1 MEFMKKVTEI
11 SKKVGDAATETYNTV
26 AEKSGKMFE
35 EAKLKM
41 SISTKEGEI
50 DEIYLG
56 MGKTVYDMY
65 AQGED
70 VGKVFTKESKKI
82 DKLNTEIKDMNKKI
96 LFNKKLRTCEK
107 CGKVIS
113 LESVFC
119 SDCGTKQ
126 KPVKIKEEAKEKKEE
141 KHEEVCPQCGT
152 ISDIDSKYCSKC
164 GYDFK
169 TKK

>member
-41 SISTKEGEI
+41 SISSKE
-50 DEIYLG
+50 DEMQDIYMS

-65 AQGED
+65 KSGED
-70 VGKVFTKESKKI
+70 VGKVFTKEAKKI
-82 DKLNTEIKDMNKKI
+82 DKLNEQINDMEKKI
-96 LFNKKLRTCEK
+96 LYNKKLRVCET
-107 CGKVIS
+107 CGKTIS

-119 SDCGTKQ
+119 SGCGAKQ
-126 KPVKIKEEAKEKKEE
+126 KAIKFKDEKKDKKEE
-141 KHEEVCPQCGT
+141 IHEIVCPQCGT
-152 ISDIDSKYCSKC
+152 ISEFDSKFCSKC
-164 GYDFK
+164 GFEFK
-169 TKK
+169 K